1 MHSKFP
7 KEYLFDFN
15 NTVNENFPLTFET
28 LKLCRQEIKKI
39 EDSWD
44 GSILDK
50 QIKLKLNV
58 PGYNITK
65 SNPKLYDDILDSNIY
80 EVSKKKNFNIRSKVR
95 STIGYWVSSIIYN
108 IKFKLNLVDFKLDIK
123 HYYLINDNIYVTYMD
138 SFLLFE
144 SMDLYLKQLSK
155 INDVKYKYLYRSD
168 YFLFSKFT
176 ISSLV
181 DYIILESVLFIHLM
195 YLKSVYKNRLDYR
208 LDQTKWGFYVNS
220 DKSPTSNIFNGLKY
234 IWLGLRFWLIGLF
247 IAIISVYY
255 MMYIRLLPFNK
266 VVLSWLLLFMFFY
279 WLVSGFVFFIKKY
292 QYGRFTSSI
301 QRFWKRTYIIF
312 WIIEASTFAVFLY
325 LTINATSEPVY
336 MYDQAKIYKTHLFSW
351 RWFLIKLLP
360 SVSVILLSYHLQLT
374 LKWNLFNKQNNIML
388 LITIILLYILWLEFY
403 QFYHILSFFGS
414 ISWFFDFDEYI
425 WTLDIDTRR
434 TRLANNYVAICLFA
448 KFWHFVFIFIFWIF
462 FVLRSNE
469 LNRVRYPLLSANIQ
483 NFIIIYIMSW
493 VYMYPWFKFVF
504 KKYIDVPYY
513 WFYVNSRDLG
523 LKVFLVD
530 IKLFYYAFTNIIL
543 DNTICYTK
551 YIRYP
556 FYYWINSTPLLSYD
570 QHRKAIIRDSIIHS
584 FNSYIIV

>member
-1 MHSKFP
+1 MNSKFP

-28 LKLCRQEIKKI
+28 LKLCRQEIKKV
-39 EDSWD
+39 EDLWD

-50 QIKLKLNV
+50 QIKIKLNV
-58 PGYNITK
+58 SHYNLVK
-65 SNPKLYDDILDSNIY
+65 SNPKPYSDILDNNVY
-80 EVSKKKNFNIRSKVR
+80 EVSEKKRFNIMSSIR
-95 STIGYWVSSIIYN
+95 STIGYTLSSIIYN
-108 IKFKLNLVDFKLDIK
+108 IKFKFNLIDFKLDIR
-123 HYYLINDNIYVTYMD
+123 HYYLINNNIYVTYMD

-144 SMDLYLKQLSK
+144 SMDLYLKQLQK

-168 YFLFSKFT
+168 YFFRSSFS
-176 ISSLV
+176 ISSLIDSV
-181 DYIILESVLFIHLM
+181 ILRSVLSIHLL

-208 LDQTKWGFYVNS
+208 LDQTKWGFYLSS
-220 DKSPTSNIFNGLKY
+220 DKSFINSLLSGLKY

-247 IAIISVYY
+247 IATVAVYY
-255 MMYIRLLPFNK
+255 LMYIRLLPFNK
-266 VVLSWLLLFMFFY
+266 VVLSWLLLSMFFY

-312 WIIEASTFAVFLY
+312 WIIEASTFSVFLY

-360 SVSVILLSYHLQLT
+360 SVAVILLSFHLQLT

-469 LNRVRYPLLSANIQ
+469 LSRIRYPLLAANIQ
-483 NFIIIYIMSW
+483 NFILIYIMSW

-513 WFYVNSRDLG
+513 WFFINGRELG
-523 LKVFLVD
+523 LKVFLTD
-530 IKLFYYAFTNIIL
+530 IKLFYYGLTNVLI
-543 DNTICYTK
+543 DHTTCYTK

-556 FYYWINSTPLLSYD
+556 FYYWINSSPLLSYD
-570 QHRKAIIRDSIIHS
+570 QYRKSIIRDSIIHS
-584 FNSYIIV
+584 FNLYI